1 MTTAYTFLPEI
12 VNFENFKYS
21 LKTYGTAFLP
31 DVSNYYGST
40 YQQTVIKNASDLAD
54 FLSRELRIPIIPD
67 ISADYPD
74 ALKIFDAVSAN
85 VPEQLEE
92 AFSKLEHWFEYH
104 MI

>member
-31 DVSNYYGST
+31 DVSNYYGSI
-40 YQQTVIKNASDLAD
+40 YQRKTIHNSSDLAD
-54 FLSRELRIPIIPD
+54 FLSKELCVPVVPD
-67 ISADYPD
+67 VSADYPD
-74 ALKIFDAVSAN
+74 ALKISDAVASN
-85 VPEQLEE
+85 VPEQLEK